1 MNNKTLCAALAALTL
16 LTTACAPPADKE
28 AQEAADQAATQAEEL
43 AKAQA
48 DLAAAQDEAAKKQA
62 ELDAA
67 KARASKA
74 ERAARQERAQEQPQ
88 QYTPPPAAQVCNDC
102 GTVASINEVRA
113 RGEGTGLGAVAG
125 AVLGGVIGHQFGGG
139 KGKDV
144 ATAGGAVLGGV
155 AGHQVERSARST
167 TYYEV
172 GVRMENGGYQTVKVA
187 SAAGIQV
194 GTAVRVDGNDLQL
207 R

>member
-28 AQEAADQAATQAEEL
+28 AQEAADQAATQAQEL
-43 AKAQA
+43 EKAQA
-48 DLAAAQDEAAKKQA
+48 DLAAAQDAATKKQA

-67 KARASKA
+67 KARAARA
-74 ERAARQERAQEQPQ
+74 ERAARQERAEDQ
-88 QYTPPPAAQVCNDC
+88 QSAPPPVAVCSDC

-113 RGEGTGLGAVAG
+113 KGEGTGLGAVAG

-172 GVRMENGGYQTVKVA
+172 GVRMDNGSYQTVKVD

-194 GTAVRVDGNDLQL
+194 GTAVRVDGNNLQL

>member
-1 MNNKTLCAALAALTL
+1 MNKHTLCASLAAFTL
-16 LTTACAPPADKE
+16 MISACAPPADKE
-28 AQEAADQAATQAEEL
+28 AQDAAAAADEQAQEL

-48 DLAAAQDEAAKKQA
+48 DLAEAQKEAANKQA
-62 ELDAA
+62 ELNAA
-67 KARASKA
+67 QSRARSA
-74 ERAARQERAQEQPQ
+74 ERAARTERAEEVRESA
-88 QYTPPPAAQVCNDC
+88 PPPVAVCSDC
-102 GTVASINEVRA
+102 GRVSSINEVRA
-113 RGEGTGLGAVAG
+113 KGEGSGLGAVAG

-144 ATAGGAVLGGV
+144 ATGVGAVAGGV

-172 GVRMENGGYQTVKVA
+172 GVQMDNGGFKTVRVN
-187 SAAGIQV
+187 SPDGLQV
-194 GTAVRVDGNDLQL
+194 GTAVRVDGNNLQL

>member
-1 MNNKTLCAALAALTL
+1 MKKHLLCASLAAFTL
-16 LTTACAPPADKE
+16 MISACAPPADKE
-28 AQEAADQAATQAEEL
+28 AQDAAAAADQQAQEL

-48 DLAAAQDEAAKKQA
+48 DLAAAQEEATKKQA

-67 KARASKA
+67 KARARKA
-74 ERAARQERAQEQPQ
+74 ERDARADDVRESA
-88 QYTPPPAAQVCNDC
+88 PPPAAVCNDC

-113 RGEGTGLGAVAG
+113 KGEGTGLGAVAG

-144 ATAGGAVLGGV
+144 ATGVGAVAGGV

-167 TYYEV
+167 TYYEI
-172 GVRMENGGYQTVKVA
+172 GVRMENGGYQTVKVD
-187 SAAGIQV
+187 SPAGIQV
-194 GTAVRVDGNDLQL
+194 GSAVRVDGNNLQL

>member
-1 MNNKTLCAALAALTL
+1 MKKHLLCASLAAFTL
-16 LTTACAPPADKE
+16 MISACSPPADKE
-28 AQEAADQAATQAEEL
+28 AQDAAAAADQQAQEL

-48 DLAAAQDEAAKKQA
+48 DLATAQEEATKKQA

-67 KARASKA
+67 KARARKA
-74 ERAARQERAQEQPQ
+74 ERDARAERNDDVGQSA
-88 QYTPPPAAQVCNDC
+88 PPPAAVCSDC

-113 RGEGTGLGAVAG
+113 KGEGTGLGAVAG

-139 KGKDV
+139 KGRDV
-144 ATAGGAVLGGV
+144 ATGVGAVAGGV

-167 TYYEV
+167 TYYEI
-172 GVRMENGGYQTVKVA
+172 GVRMDNGGYQTVKVD

-194 GTAVRVDGNDLQL
+194 GSAVRVDGNNLQL

>member
-28 AQEAADQAATQAEEL
+28 AQEAADQAATQADEL

-67 KARASKA
+67 KARAAKA
-74 ERAARQERAQEQPQ
+74 ERAARSERAQEQQQ
-88 QYTPPPAAQVCNDC
+88 QYTPPAAAVCNDC
-102 GTVASINEVRA
+102 GVVASINEVRA

-155 AGHQVERSARST
+155 AGHQVERSARSS

-194 GTAVRVDGNDLQL
+194 GTPVRVDGNDLQL